1 ALDAEWPAILTA
13 FARLAQQDVRI
24 AAFTLAPQGAA
35 LRLRVQLELDH
46 AK

>member
-1 ALDAEWPAILTA
+1 
-13 FARLAQQDVRI
+13 RLAQQDVRI